1 MKVVDTWFHKH
12 LTSVLACVI
21 QLSHLLTPR
30 VMRLLCVYGHLLL
43 LLLLLLAAALTIAGT
58 CHA

>member
-1 MKVVDTWFHKH
+1 MKVVDMWFHKH

-43 LLLLLLAAALTIAGT
+43 LLLLAAALTIAGT